1 MSIVYGTD
9 FSEPASRA
17 GKVAA
22 LLAARRHT
30 ELDMMHVLPAEGL
43 EEDPAKDA
51 AMRRAAAKLRAEA
64 GELGSLGQH
73 VRTDVL
79 TGLPDEALPVLAE
92 GRKAELLVI
101 GALGR
106 RPPSRWKL
114 GTTAERAAQ
123 AAAIPTLV
131 VRDARPFEAWY
142 RGERSLRVVVAV
154 DFSRRS
160 DAALAWVASM
170 RALGPMDVTVLHVY
184 SPGLERERLGLS
196 IPVSLA
202 GPNPELE
209 GPTSSRSYRA
219 PRSVS
224 LAGPNP
230 ELEEVISRQL
240 SHRVW
245 GPGGPG
251 DLKLEVRPGSGRPS
265 DHLVQEAE
273 ALRADLI
280 VVGTHRRE
288 GLDLIRHGSV
298 ARGVLH
304 GASVSVA
311 VVPGPGPE
319 PEERIRRLL
328 VGVDFTP
335 ASERAVRLAFSLAG
349 PGSTVWLVHVRKRGE
364 HAAEPHL
371 LRGHLRR
378 MVPAKAEKSG
388 VTVDVQVVDASEPA
402 EALRQCAE
410 QADADLVCLGTRG
423 HSGLAGSLMGSV
435 SQALVA
441 SSNRPVLLVKAKEE

>member
-1 MSIVYGTD
+1 MSIVFGTD

-22 LLAARRHT
+22 LLAARRHAA
-30 ELDMMHVLPAEGL
+30 LDMVHVLPPDDL
-43 EEDPAKDA
+43 EEGPAKDA
-51 AMRRAAAKLRAEA
+51 AMRRAVAKLRAEA
-64 GELGSLGQH
+64 SELGSLGQH
-73 VRTDVL
+73 VTTDVV
-79 TGLPDEALPVLAE
+79 TGLPDEALPALAE

-106 RPPSRWKL
+106 RPPSRWRL

-123 AAAIPTLV
+123 ASAIPTLV

-142 RGERSLRVVVAV
+142 RKERSLRVVVAV

-196 IPVSLA
+196 IPA
-202 GPNPELE
+202 
-209 GPTSSRSYRA
+209 
-219 PRSVS
+219 S

-230 ELEEVISRQL
+230 ELEEVIARQL

-251 DLKLEVRPGSGRPS
+251 DLKLEVRPGSGRPA

-298 ARGVLH
+298 SRGVLH
-304 GASVSVA
+304 GASISVA

-335 ASERAVRLAFSLAG
+335 ASERAVRLAFSMAG

-364 HAAEPHL
+364 HADDPQL
-371 LRGHLRR
+371 LRGQLRR
-378 MVPAKAEKSG
+378 MVPARAEKSG

>member
-1 MSIVYGTD
+1 MAILCGTD
-9 FSEPASRA
+9 FSEPAARA

-22 LLAARRHT
+22 LLAARRHS
-30 ELDMMHVLPAEGL
+30 ELDLVHVLNLDESEGQ
-43 EEDPAKDA
+43 EAKDA
-51 AMRRAAAKLRAEA
+51 ALRRAVAQLRKESAEM
-64 GELGSLGQH
+64 GSLGQH
-73 VRTDVL
+73 VRTDVS
-79 TGLPDEALPVLAE
+79 TGRPDEALPALAE

-123 AAAIPTLV
+123 AASIPTLV

-154 DFSRRS
+154 DFSRQS
-160 DAALAWVASM
+160 DAALAWIAGL
-170 RALGPMDVTVLHVY
+170 RGLGPMEVTVLHIY

-196 IPVSLA
+196 VPASL
-202 GPNPELE
+202 G
-209 GPTSSRSYRA
+209 
-219 PRSVS
+219 
-224 LAGPNP
+224 GPNP

-251 DLKLEVRPGSGRPS
+251 DLKLEVRPGSGRVA

-288 GLDLIRHGSV
+288 GVDRFRHGSV
-298 ARGVLH
+298 SQGVLH

-311 VVPGPGPE
+311 VVPGPAPQ
-319 PEERIRRLL
+319 PDSRIHRVL
-328 VGVDFTP
+328 VGVDFSP
-335 ASERAVRLAFSLAG
+335 ASERAVRLAFAVAG
-349 PGSTVWLVHVRKRGE
+349 PTSTVWLVHVRKRGE
-364 HAAEPHL
+364 HADDAQL
-371 LRGHLRR
+371 LRGQLRR
-378 MVPAKAEKSG
+378 MVPAKAEKAG
-388 VTVDVQVVDASEPA
+388 VTVDVQVVESSEPA

-410 QADADLVCLGTRG
+410 QADADLICLGTRG
-423 HSGLAGSLMGSV
+423 LSGLTGSLMGSV
-435 SQALVA
+435 SQALIA
-441 SSNRPVLLVKAKEE
+441 STSRPVLLVKAEQE